1 LKPPSFTVE
10 LNGEVRNDVQVED
23 SGDL

>member
-1 LKPPSFTVE
+1 
-10 LNGEVRNDVQVED
+10 VRNDVQVED